1 MAKPLSLLALL
12 LSARSEPKAPHEPP
26 TNGSTEITSSRQM
39 SLHGSVSIDSS
50 NAAAAANDQNWANKN
65 AAVQRARTSLLV
77 EFTVSKILAQIGTKK
92 IVSLTAQPGANTAK
106 TLHKGGHSLAERPMK
121 DTANKCIQI
130 KSPPKKGRAFK
141 NLPEV
146 GLEPTHSCLRL
157 ILSQLRLPFRHSG
170 LWVG

>member
-106 TLHKGGHSLAERPMK
+106 TLHKSSHRLAERPMK
-121 DTANKCIQI
+121 DPANKRIQI
-130 KSPPKKGRAFK
+130 KSPPKKG
-141 NLPEV
+141 
-146 GLEPTHSCLRL
+146 GLSKICRR
-157 ILSQLRLPFRHSG
+157 SDSNRHT
-170 LWVG
+170 VACD